1 MVAAIKIVALV
12 IADRLRKLEM
22 ANMAAAASI
31 AVALHL
37 DFADVTIRVAF
48 AFLLNALVYLNN
60 DYIDVHLDLS
70 SPDKDTKKAQHLAD
84 NIRAAF
90 WAQVFMAVVL
100 AAAAIVLDP
109 GLLVPL
115 IAGGGVCVW
124 YSAVLKRKPYVDIIA
139 MMVWG
144 LAMPLCGVPLGSVL
158 GWVMAG
164 QLGLFSGVFES
175 IQVMRDADD
184 DAADATVRTTGVVL
198 GKEKTLLLARIIM
211 GVVAAYG
218 ALLLHP
224 AAGIMGGSAFFVPYH
239 EDRIVQ
245 YWTRVKMVYGM
256 MWLFVCG
263 FVFINGQS
271 AGLLAAISALAGAP

>member
-1 MVAAIKIVALV
+1 MLAAIKIVALV

-22 ANMAAAASI
+22 ANLAAAASI

-70 SPDKDTKKAQHLAD
+70 SPDKDTQKAQHLAD
-84 NIRAAF
+84 NMRAAF
-90 WAQVFMAVVL
+90 WAQVFMAVAL
-100 AAAAIVLDP
+100 AAAAIALDL
-109 GLLVPL
+109 GLLVAL
-115 IAGGGVCVW
+115 VAGGGVCVW
-124 YSAVLKRKPYVDIIA
+124 YSAVLKRRPYVDILA

-144 LAMPLCGVPLGSVL
+144 IAMPLCGVPLQSTL

-175 IQVMRDADD
+175 IQVIRDADD
-184 DAADATVRTTGVVL
+184 DAVDATVRTTGVVL
-198 GKEKTLLLARIIM
+198 GKQKTLLLARCIM
-211 GVVAAYG
+211 AAVALYG

-224 AAGIMGGSAFFVPYH
+224 LAGLLAGSAFFVPYH
-239 EDRIVQ
+239 DDRIAQ
-245 YWTRVKMVYGM
+245 YWTRVKLVYGV

-263 FVFINGQS
+263 FVFLNKTS
-271 AGLLAAISALAGAP
+271 AGLILSISAMTGAP

>member
-90 WAQVFMAVVL
+90 WAQVAMAVVL
-100 AAAAIVLDP
+100 AAAAVLLDI

-124 YSAVLKRKPYVDIIA
+124 YSAVLKRKPYVDILA

-144 LAMPLCGVPLGSVL
+144 LAMPLCGVPLGSTL

-184 DAADATVRTTGVVL
+184 
-198 GKEKTLLLARIIM
+198 GKEKTLWLARVIM
-211 GVVAAYG
+211 GGVAVYG
-218 ALLLHP
+218 ALWLHP
-224 AAGIMGGSAFFVPYH
+224 IAGLIGGSAFLVPYH

-245 YWTRVKMVYGM
+245 YWTRVKLVYGM

-271 AGLLAAISALAGAP
+271 AGLLGAISALAGAP